1 MRFNKHSHLEGLH
14 AFLSP
19 SNYAW
24 TNYNQEKL
32 LARYR
37 TTRAALRGTE
47 LHALAHHLIKHRQY
61 LRDDPPTTMSLYV
74 RDSIDL
80 NLKPEQSLYYSIH
93 CFGTPDAIGLTGN
106 HLTIHD
112 LKTGITRTSF
122 RQLEVY
128 AAIFCLEYDMNP
140 LDLTY
145 TFRIYQHD
153 DAVVCEGDPADIDHL
168 ARVIVESSRLLDIEA
183 EKEGL

>member
-19 SNYAW
+19 SNYHW
-24 TNYNQEKL
+24 TNYDKEKL

-37 TTRAALRGTE
+37 TTRAAQRGTE
-47 LHALAHHLIKHRQY
+47 LHALAHSLIKHRQY

-74 RDSIDL
+74 RDCIDH
-80 NLKPEQSLYYSIH
+80 NLRPEQTLFYSIH
-93 CFGTPDAIGLTGN
+93 CFGTPDAIGLTDN
-106 HLTIHD
+106 HLTVND
-112 LKTGITRTSF
+112 LKTGVSKTNV

-128 AAIFCLEYDMNP
+128 AAIFCLEYGIDP
-140 LDLTY
+140 LSLTY

-153 DAVVCEGDPADIDHL
+153 EIRQYEGIPVEIEYL
-168 ARVIVESSRLLDIEA
+168 TRVIVESSALLDLEA
-183 EKEGL
+183 EKEDM